1 MDKEAYS
8 NGIDNLLS
16 FWSTKIREN
25 ITKFFCC
32 PSLLKILD
40 DTDKQITKFESKKNT
55 KKNINVNNNDN
66 NGNNDKN
73 IRRAASVQKRKT
85 DDESILNDALANNKY
100 LNPSSEKPKNQRSSL
115 KTVKAKNE
123 NQENK
128 KGFLNKVVDE
138 CRTVLEED
146 EKDEEKR
153 KEHKKMTSLSVSSRI
168 NNLESCL
175 FHFHREKAGKNILT
189 IMRKKKTIIGYLD
202 IDLFLQRIAIEQPVF
217 DNIQDN
223 DRLFRGFCLQHPT
236 FINSV
241 VLVTKMI
248 SCFNY
253 FYSRYLNQNNDNGNN
268 NYFARDSSTSEIN
281 DLNNELSKTQ
291 QQNNNT
297 NEIKDSLVYFENL
310 PKIPYAIVDL
320 VLNFVEIHNKYSKS
334 TLSSEVIRHIE
345 NYYNNIMDIYE
356 IKNRF
361 EKEITES
368 KQMINAIKNGKN
380 IRRSKAID
388 GLKPLF
394 ENICVPGKLLEK
406 RINDSKS
413 PNSFFNLLSYDS
425 KTIATELTRITYKI
439 LSKIE
444 PKEFF
449 KGVFTKKNK
458 LVTSPNITKSIER
471 FNKLSF
477 WVIEEIISYD
487 FANDR
492 AKIIEKFIDIA
503 NELKNLNNFND
514 CMSVISGLGQMII
527 TQLVKTWK
535 SVSSSQNKV
544 YLKVKKLFSF
554 EDNYKN
560 LREQTDKCI
569 QDKIPYIPFMGI
581 YNKRICFLE
590 EYGPYVKER
599 SLVNVDKIALVQQIL
614 DQFYEFT
621 KVKYNFIEGFNKNN
635 VIMILQC
642 LEPKAEEELEKTASY
657 IEPNFVLGDKKSHV
671 KRVTNTEI
679 NFKNNYEKLIDIL

>member
-1 MDKEAYS
+1 MNE
-8 NGIDNLLS
+8 
-16 FWSTKIREN
+16 
-25 ITKFFCC
+25 
-32 PSLLKILD
+32 
-40 DTDKQITKFESKKNT
+40 
-55 KKNINVNNNDN
+55 
-66 NGNNDKN
+66 
-73 IRRAASVQKRKT
+73 
-85 DDESILNDALANNKY
+85 ALANNKY
-100 LNPSSEKPKNQRSSL
+100 LNPSNEKPKNQRSSL
-115 KTVKAKNE
+115 KAVKAKNE

-128 KGFLNKVVDE
+128 KGFLTKVVDD
-138 CRTVLEED
+138 CKTVLEED
-146 EKDEEKR
+146 EKDEER
-153 KEHKKMTSLSVSSRI
+153 QKEHKKMTSLSVSSRI

-175 FHFHREKAGKNILT
+175 FHFQREKAGKNILT
-189 IMRKKKTIIGYLD
+189 IIRKKKTIIGYLD
-202 IDLFLQRIAIEQPVF
+202 IDLFLQRIATEQPIF

-253 FYSRYLNQNNDNGNN
+253 FYSRYLNQNNDSVNN
-268 NYFARDSSTSEIN
+268 NYYARDSSASGIN
-281 DLNNELSKTQ
+281 DLNNELSKNQ
-291 QQNNNT
+291 KQNNNT

-320 VLNFVEIHNKYSKS
+320 LLNFVEIHNKYSKS

-380 IRRSKAID
+380 IRRSKAIFKD
-388 GLKPLF
+388 NQKPLF
-394 ENICVPGKLLEK
+394 ENICFTGKLLEN
-406 RINDSKS
+406 RIRDAKNS
-413 PNSFFNLLSYDS
+413 NSFFNLLSIDS
-425 KTIATELTRITYKI
+425 KRIATELTRITYKI
-439 LSKIE
+439 LSNIE

-514 CMSVISGLGQMII
+514 CMSMISGLGQMII

-544 YLKVKKLFSF
+544 YLKIKKLFSF

-560 LREQTDKCI
+560 LREQVDKCI

-621 KVKYNFIEGFNKNN
+621 KVKYNFIEGVNKNN

-642 LEPKAEEELEKTASY
+642 LEPKAEEELEKIASY
-657 IEPNFVLGDKKSHV
+657 IEPNFVLGDKKSHI
-671 KRVTNTEI
+671 KRATNTEI